1 MERNTQASA
10 KCVQGSR
17 EHGETQ
23 TLTGLSSRYHNKKPI
38 SNAFKPNQPTRPAEI
53 FKFTFREKDVAPR
66 CLPYILKNVKQIFH
80 CSKLLEIKIN
90 DKIL

>member
-1 MERNTQASA
+1 MESNIQASA

-17 EHGETQ
+17 EHRETQ
-23 TLTGLSSRYHNKKPI
+23 TLAGLSSRDHHKKPI

-66 CLPYILKNVKQIFH
+66 CLPYTLKRETNIPV
-80 CSKLLEIKIN
+80 LNL
-90 DKIL
+90 